1 MSVFSFLAI
10 VTKKNVP
17 SKRPGTLVWSL
28 YTAYAKCN
36 AMPEG
41 PSIVILKEEVQQF
54 KGKKVLSVAGNS
66 KEDIQRAEGEKMT
79 DLRSF
84 GKQFLICFKSF
95 AIRIHLMLYG
105 SYRVNEEKATAP
117 RLSLHFKNGY
127 LNFYAC
133 SVKIID
139 EPLDS
144 VYDWTGDVMSEAWDE
159 RAALKKLKAN
169 PGTLACDVLLDQN
182 IFAGVGNIIKNEVL
196 FRIKVS
202 PLSTIGAMPDK
213 KLKELVKEAR
223 HYSFQF
229 YEWKKEYTLK
239 KHWLAHTK
247 KICPR
252 DNVPFSFGYLGKT
265 KRRSFYCEQCQVL
278 YQ

>member
-1 MSVFSFLAI
+1 MAR
-10 VTKKNVP
+10 
-17 SKRPGTLVWSL
+17 RPGAKSIQMLLVLVWSL
-28 YTAYAKCN
+28 CVAAAN
-36 AMPEG
+36 NAAMPEG
-41 PSIVILKEEVQQF
+41 PSIVILKEEVQRF
-54 KGKKVLSVAGNS
+54 KGKKIVSVDGNS
-66 KEDIQRAEGEKMT
+66 KEDIQRADGMKII
-79 DLRSF
+79 DFKSF
-84 GKQFLICFKSF
+84 GKQFLICFETF

-105 SYRVNEEKATAP
+105 SYRVNEDKPAKP

-139 EPLDS
+139 EPLDD
-144 VYDWTGDVMSEAWDE
+144 VYDWTADVMSETWDE
-159 RAALKKLKAN
+159 KAALKKLRAM
-169 PGTLACDVLLDQN
+169 PETLACDALLDQN

-202 PLSTIGAMPDK
+202 PLSSIGAMPAK
-213 KLKELVKEAR
+213 KLRELVKEAR

-239 KHWLAHTK
+239 KHWLAHTRK
-247 KICPR
+247 VCPR
-252 DNVPFSFGYLGKT
+252 DNVPFSFGYLGRT

-278 YQ
+278 YK